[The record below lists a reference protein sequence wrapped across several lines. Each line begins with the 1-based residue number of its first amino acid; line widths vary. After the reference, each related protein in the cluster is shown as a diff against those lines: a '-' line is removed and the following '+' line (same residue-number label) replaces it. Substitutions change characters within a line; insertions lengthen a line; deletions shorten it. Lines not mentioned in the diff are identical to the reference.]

1 MTLDPLTQNKFRK
14 MILIRKLIEFR
25 MWHVHTHDYV
35 HKNPKIVTA
44 LQYMWNLSI
53 FFPHDIG
60 KINIKHLDCSRSCGK
75 NRMSEKCVR
84 GSSNSLRKERDLS
97 VCLCWFF
104 FLFFFFLVYGDI
116 LFFNFRL
123 WVSSPSL
130 LNAYMQICEYTG
142 KLVSLYL
149 ST

>member
-104 FLFFFFLVYGDI
+104 FWFFFSWFMAIYCFLI
-116 LFFNFRL
+116 LDSEYL
-123 WVSSPSL
+123 LHL